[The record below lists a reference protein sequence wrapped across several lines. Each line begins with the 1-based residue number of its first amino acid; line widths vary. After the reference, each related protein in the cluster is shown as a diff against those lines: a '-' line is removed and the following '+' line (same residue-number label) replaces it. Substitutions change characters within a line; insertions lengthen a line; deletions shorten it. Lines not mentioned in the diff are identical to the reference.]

1 MVVPVEPQLIVEAEK
16 YQRIEQN
23 VVLFVFDGMG
33 IEPLSEFQIF
43 PAIVDG
49 DPKIGVAAVIGEA
62 VMARF
67 AESKLVDQGIDAVY
81 NLPVFHPLECT
92 EQSYQR
98 LGDVVVDGVGG
109 LDVHA
114 DVATATEQVDKRVDV
129 RGHVGQQLVQNAGLS
144 AMYFFI
150 CERCIG
156 KASLGCLCS
165 FRSCRR
171 RIRGGLS

>member
-1 MVVPVEPQLIVEAEK
+1 MSEIEVSEVACMELMALQTQCVEKSDELRFDGRIEVPLAYGQVELVVPVEPQLIVEAEK

-33 IEPLSEFQIF
+33 IEPLSEFQIL

-49 DPKIGVAAVIGEA
+49 DAKIGVAAVIGEA

-92 EQSYQR
+92 E
-98 LGDVVVDGVGG
+98 L
-109 LDVHA
+109 
-114 DVATATEQVDKRVDV
+114 
-129 RGHVGQQLVQNAGLS
+129 
-144 AMYFFI
+144 
-150 CERCIG
+150 
-156 KASLGCLCS
+156 
-165 FRSCRR
+165 
-171 RIRGGLS
+171 